1 MGLGGTRDRVN
12 SKDRLDRVEQEIGLT
27 ARTGGTGWNKSS
39 HGHTPVASK
48 DAYLNSLW
56 GWVGGWGVGFLSKN
70 VLKVSHSSPGC
81 SELLEES

>member
-1 MGLGGTRDRVN
+1 MM
-12 SKDRLDRVEQEIGLT
+12 IGLT

-48 DAYLNSLW
+48 DAYLNS
-56 GWVGGWGVGFLSKN
+56 GVGGGGVLSKN
-70 VLKVSHSSPGC
+70 VLKVSHSPPGC

>member
-1 MGLGGTRDRVN
+1 MMM
-12 SKDRLDRVEQEIGLT
+12 GLT
-27 ARTGGTGWNKSS
+27 ARTGGTGWHKSS
-39 HGHTPVASK
+39 PGHTPVASK

-56 GWVGGWGVGFLSKN
+56 GGGVVGFLSKN

>member
-1 MGLGGTRDRVN
+1 MR
-12 SKDRLDRVEQEIGLT
+12 GLT

-48 DAYLNSLW
+48 DACLNSL
-56 GWVGGWGVGFLSKN
+56 GWGVGGGGGFLSKN